1 MAVLAQARQ
10 RSGWLLMV
18 QSRRSG
24 APTVRDVARAAGVSA
39 QTVSRALN
47 TPEKVGDSTLARVMK
62 AVGELHYEPSPM
74 ARGLATNRSGVIG
87 VIDSGSRVL
96 GQILLR
102 TGVESAAREF
112 GYSARTLIFSDGE
125 DSQDAHQLVI
135 RSLRPERIE
144 GLIIMANTELHL
156 ETASL
161 ASSRIPVV
169 LVSGDDAFTGE
180 MSTMTLNQRGGAA
193 QMIAH
198 LTDRGYSRIGHITGP
213 VGWVDSDQ
221 RRLAWEEA
229 GGDPGRMAVGDWT
242 PESGYRLAGPLLDS
256 GVDAIFASN
265 DYMALGAM
273 RACKERGL
281 SIPGDVGIGGF
292 DDVVGSAFFD
302 PPLTTVRQ
310 PFENLGTR
318 AVELLME
325 TINGADTHQETLG
338 SELVIREST

>member
-1 MAVLAQARQ
+1 M
-10 RSGWLLMV
+10 
-18 QSRRSG
+18 
-24 APTVRDVARAAGVSA
+24 SA

-47 TPEKVGDSTLARVMK
+47 TPEKVGDATLARVIK

-74 ARGLATNRSGVIG
+74 ARGLATNKSGVIG
-87 VIDSGSRVL
+87 VIDSGSKVL
-96 GQILLR
+96 GQVLLR

-125 DSQDAHQLVI
+125 DSLDAHQMVI
-135 RSLRPERIE
+135 RSLRAERIE
-144 GLIIMANTELHL
+144 GLIIMGNTELHM

-180 MSTMTLNQRGGAA
+180 MSTMTLHQRAGAA
-193 QMIAH
+193 QMLSH
-198 LTDRGYSRIGHITGP
+198 LRQRGYSRIGHITGP
-213 VGWVDSDQ
+213 LGWVDSDQ
-221 RRLAWEEA
+221 RRLAWEQA
-229 GGDPGRMAVGDWT
+229 GGGEPEWLAVGDWT
-242 PESGYRLAGPLLDS
+242 PESGYRLAGQLLDG

-273 RACKERGL
+273 RACKERGRGV
-281 SIPGDVGIGGF
+281 PGDIGIGGF

-318 AVELLME
+318 AVELLMS
-325 TINGADTHQETLG
+325 TINGADTHQETLDT
-338 SELVIREST
+338 ELVIREST